1 MTRLGLVL
9 GFALAVLAGCR
20 VSPPT
25 ATAIDASRAHVE
37 LTELQRGRSLLV
49 TKCGNCHRPPLP
61 TDHGAHEWPEK
72 LDEMSTRANLDVL
85 QRRLI
90 EQYLVTMAM
99 R

>member
-1 MTRLGLVL
+1 MSRVVFVLVL
-9 GFALAVLAGCR
+9 GVLAGCGM
-20 VSPPT
+20 SPPT
-25 ATAIDASRAHVE
+25 ATDASRAHIE
-37 LTELQRGRSLLV
+37 LADLQRGRSLLV

-72 LDEMSTRANLDVL
+72 LDEMATRANLDVM
-85 QRRLI
+85 QGHLI